1 MAKPE
6 TRPVAVSEILPPR
19 PQPGPTPSV
28 YPDARRVRVERS
40 GNNSYMVVE
49 DVYSG
54 APKRSKVLM
63 RNATKAEAEYEV
75 RLWLE
80 NFLGPNRFGDSGL

>member
-1 MAKPE
+1 
-6 TRPVAVSEILPPR
+6 
-19 PQPGPTPSV
+19 
-28 YPDARRVRVERS
+28 
-40 GNNSYMVVE
+40 MVVE